1 VTDGLS
7 NQDLYWYGDRSGLRW
22 DDRTPLSAEVCDH
35 VILGGLPDPKI
46 CQTYEAEKMTIAEG
60 KPEVRGGE
68 VHMYTYASIKTA
80 IEFPKEGEYAFVVR
94 GKGTAVGGVYPQ
106 IAVSVAGRPVGS
118 VSTAGEEW
126 GEYFLTA
133 EVAAGKHE
141 VSLAFVNDAWDPEKG
156 EDRNVTLDWLRV
168 GPVPPMEAE
177 RLLNPPALVRLTL
190 GERAGF
196 VILDQVRWDKRPGD
210 ERAMRYLSNILTN
223 LNCDFRSPVGVL
235 TLDGSAFKP
244 KGDLKLWSSREGVVS
259 LGTNGTIA
267 TTIRFA
273 KSRRYEFALRA
284 EGTQAAGE
292 FPNLALSLDGRKVG
306 DLRLRRP
313 GWHTLRLEAEVPAGE
328 HEVGLSFTNDLY
340 RPPEDRN
347 VSIGALEIR

>member
-1 VTDGLS
+1 M
-7 NQDLYWYGDRSGLRW
+7 
-22 DDRTPLSAEVCDH
+22 AH
-35 VILGGLPDPKI
+35 V
-46 CQTYEAEKMTIAEG
+46 E
-60 KPEVRGGE
+60 
-68 VHMYTYASIKTA
+68 H
-80 IEFPKEGEYAFVVR
+80 
-94 GKGTAVGGVYPQ
+94 
-106 IAVSVAGRPVGS
+106 
-118 VSTAGEEW
+118 
-126 GEYFLTA
+126 
-133 EVAAGKHE
+133 GKHE
-141 VSLAFVNDAWDPEKG
+141 VTLAFVNDAWDPEKG
-156 EDRNVTLDWLRV
+156 EDRNATLDWLRV
-168 GPVPPMEAE
+168 GPVPPMKAMPI
-177 RLLNPPALVRLTL
+177 LNPPALVKVPL
-190 GERAGF
+190 GPQLG
-196 VILDQVRWDKRPGD
+196 VILIDQVRWDKRPGD

-273 KSRRYEFALRA
+273 KSRRYEFAVRA

-306 DLRLRRP
+306 DLQLRRP
-313 GWHTLRLEAEVPAGE
+313 GWHTLRLEAEVSQGE
-328 HEVGLSFTNDLY
+328 HEVGLSFTNDFY